1 MYLWDHRLISSAL
14 PMTENVET
22 DGSGA
27 VGESG
32 SQSGPRRSRRFEILD
47 DKPVNEDGVVK
58 EWPEVGFIA
67 IGSPNDP
74 EPHVTVED
82 GTVVEMDGTDRTDFT
97 FLDRFIADYA
107 IDAERAEE
115 AVNEV
120 DSTEFAR
127 RIVDVNVPR
136 EEIVELATAMTPA
149 KLVEVVDEMNTVE
162 MMMGLQK
169 MRARKTPANQCHVTS
184 VKDHPVQI
192 AAEAAEAAL
201 RGFDEAE
208 TTVGIARY
216 APFNALAQQ
225 IGAQIGRG
233 GVITQC
239 AVEEATELQLG
250 MRGLTGYAETVSV
263 YGTEAVFKDGD
274 DTPWSKAFLASAYA
288 SRGLKMRFTSGSG
301 SEVNMGQAE
310 GKSMVY
316 LEAKCVLVTKGCG
329 VQGLQNGGISCIAI
343 PGAVPGGIRGVLA
356 ENLIAGLVDLE
367 MASGNDQTF
376 THSDVRRTARTL
388 PQMLAG
394 TDFIFSGYSA
404 VPNYD
409 NMFAGSNFDSY
420 DFDDYNMI
428 QRDLKVDGG
437 VKPVDEETV
446 ITHRNRAARALQAV
460 FGELGFPPITDEEVE
475 AATYANGSKEMPDR
489 NQAEDIKAAGELMDR
504 GITGADVVKILAE
517 TGFEDA
523 ARNFLG
529 ILKAR
534 VSGDYLHTSAIL
546 DEEFEVNS
554 AVNNP
559 NDYQG
564 PGTGYRMSA
573 ERWEEIK
580 DVRNAIDPKE
590 I

>member
-1 MYLWDHRLISSAL
+1 
-14 PMTENVET
+14 
-22 DGSGA
+22 
-27 VGESG
+27 
-32 SQSGPRRSRRFEILD
+32 
-47 DKPVNEDGVVK
+47 
-58 EWPEVGFIA
+58 
-67 IGSPNDP
+67 
-74 EPHVTVED
+74 
-82 GTVVEMDGTDRTDFT
+82 
-97 FLDRFIADYA
+97 
-107 IDAERAEE
+107 
-115 AVNEV
+115 
-120 DSTEFAR
+120 
-127 RIVDVNVPR
+127 
-136 EEIVELATAMTPA
+136 
-149 KLVEVVDEMNTVE
+149 
-162 MMMGLQK
+162 
-169 MRARKTPANQCHVTS
+169 
-184 VKDHPVQI
+184 
-192 AAEAAEAAL
+192 
-201 RGFDEAE
+201 
-208 TTVGIARY
+208 
-216 APFNALAQQ
+216 
-225 IGAQIGRG
+225 
-233 GVITQC
+233 
-239 AVEEATELQLG
+239 
-250 MRGLTGYAETVSV
+250 
-263 YGTEAVFKDGD
+263 
-274 DTPWSKAFLASAYA
+274 
-288 SRGLKMRFTSGSG
+288 
-301 SEVNMGQAE
+301 
-310 GKSMVY
+310 
-316 LEAKCVLVTKGCG
+316 VTKGCG